1 MDDLVEVRITAPD
14 DSVAARLAAAL
25 VDEGL
30 AACVQIVPGIRSVYR
45 WEGQVEVADEHLLL
59 AKTIAPRFDALAE
72 RVRAEHPYDVPE
84 ILAIPVTHSDEA
96 YAAWLRSEATPR
108 SAGRTS

>member
-45 WEGQVEVADEHLLL
+45 WEGQVEVADEHL
-59 AKTIAPRFDALAE
+59 R
-72 RVRAEHPYDVPE
+72 
-84 ILAIPVTHSDEA
+84 
-96 YAAWLRSEATPR
+96 LRSEATPR

>member
-45 WEGQVEVADEHLLL
+45 WEGQVEVAEDIHGHTKVQKPRGRRNGAVVVQVDEQ
-59 AKTIAPRFDALAE
+59 
-72 RVRAEHPYDVPE
+72 RAA
-84 ILAIPVTHSDEA
+84 AIK
-96 YAAWLRSEATPR
+96 
-108 SAGRTS
+108 